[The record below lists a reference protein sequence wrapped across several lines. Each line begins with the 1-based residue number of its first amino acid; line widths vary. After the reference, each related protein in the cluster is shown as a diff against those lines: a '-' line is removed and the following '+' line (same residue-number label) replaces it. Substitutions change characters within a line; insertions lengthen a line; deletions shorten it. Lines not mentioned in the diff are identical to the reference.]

1 MFCCC
6 AQEGET
12 AAIVIVD
19 KKSVW
24 EASAVSQ
31 AEAAQLE
38 QSAFEQ
44 AKEAAALEQAKDR
57 QGPQEFHA
65 VLKRG
70 TVEEPFGWS
79 PDALYV
85 DSLPGGAKTAVAKY
99 NASARAGED
108 IRSGVYITRVNGAS
122 GSAMSLA
129 ELLSESLQAQVT
141 IQRPSTYVVELT
153 RGDKPLGLDLNYSA
167 KGTNLYIVSVRDGV
181 VKQQAPEVSQGDR
194 ILNLDGHTLP
204 PEAFISA
211 MKGAKLKLTILKAPV
226 V

>member
-6 AQEGET
+6 AQETGQ
-12 AAIVIVD
+12 AAIVTVPAF
-19 KKSVW
+19 SH
-24 EASAVSQ
+24 
-31 AEAAQLE
+31 AEDGQ
-38 QSAFEQ
+38 
-44 AKEAAALEQAKDR
+44 AALEQADTR
-57 QGPQEFHA
+57 QAPQEFRA

-70 TVEEPFGWS
+70 ADEPFGWCLDILY

-85 DSLPGGAKTAVAKY
+85 ESLPGHASSAVAKY
-99 NASARAGED
+99 DASAPAGKDIRAGD
-108 IRSGVYITRVNGAS
+108 YITRINGAP
-122 GSAMSLA
+122 GSAKSLG
-129 ELLSESLQAQVT
+129 ELLGESLKPQVT

-153 RGDKPLGLDLNYSA
+153 RDGKSLGLDLNYSA
-167 KGTNLYIVSVRDGV
+167 KGTSLYIGSVRDGV